1 MPSKK
6 MTKAKAR
13 RRLEEACNKINLVM
27 FVTDLSPPLTSND
40 NKKLMHA
47 WDDLQKII
55 NKLK

>member
-1 MPSKK
+1 LAK

-13 RRLEEACNKINLVM
+13 RRLEEACKKINLVM
-27 FVTDLSPPLTSND
+27 FVTDLSPPLTSSD

>member
-1 MPSKK
+1 MAK
-6 MTKAKAR
+6 MTKAQAR
-13 RRLEEACNKINLVM
+13 KRLQEACNKINLVM
-27 FVTDLSPPLTSND
+27 FVTDLSPHLTSGD